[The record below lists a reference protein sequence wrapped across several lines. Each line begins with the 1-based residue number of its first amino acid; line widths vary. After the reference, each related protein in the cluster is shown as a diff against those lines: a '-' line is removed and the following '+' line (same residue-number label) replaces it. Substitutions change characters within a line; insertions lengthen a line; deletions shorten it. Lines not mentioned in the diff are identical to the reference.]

1 MRYLI
6 VCLLL
11 SSCAAGEASKLT
23 PGMTPRQAINTL
35 VRSKAQG
42 LNYTASQQSCMADKV
57 NASLNDQE
65 MWQADSTIAAG
76 GTASTYLNA
85 INAALSSC
93 GVR

>member
-1 MRYLI
+1 
-6 VCLLL
+6 
-11 SSCAAGEASKLT
+11 
-23 PGMTPRQAINTL
+23 
-35 VRSKAQG
+35 
-42 LNYTASQQSCMADKV
+42 MADKV